1 MNKVVID
8 ANSKWSSYNLKEIF
22 NYKDLFLLLAYRD
35 FKVRYAQTV
44 LGFLWA
50 FLQPATTLVIFTL
63 IFGKAIKVDTGNIP
77 YPLFALSGLVAW
89 TYFSFLMTN
98 AGSSIIGAQAMVQKV
113 YFPRLIIP
121 LSKAIVG
128 FVDFAIVFF
137 FLFILMIYHG
147 YYLRVEM
154 LMLPVFLILNIL
166 AGLSVGIW
174 LSALTIRYRDFQNI
188 TPFAVQVGM
197 YLTPIAYPVS
207 LIPEKF
213 KLIYYFNPMTGII
226 EGYRWCLFGMSP
238 PDIFS
243 YMSILAMFILLLS
256 GIVYFKKMESVM
268 SDII

>member
-1 MNKVVID
+1 MNKVIVD
-8 ANSKWSSYNLKEIF
+8 ANNKWSSYSLKEIF

-147 YYLRVEM
+147 YYLRVEI

-243 YMSILAMFILLLS
+243 YISILATFILLLS